1 MYGHERSLVNEY
13 SGRPFVLLGVNNDE
27 EIETAK
33 KAVRENNLN
42 WRSWF
47 DGKGGPIVGQ
57 FRVNAFPTILL
68 VDHRGIIRHRSPFA
82 EGFNLD
88 KVIAGLV
95 KEAEGDGV
103 TGGAEPKAQV
113 REFVDSTGEH
123 SMMGSYVGFQDGKVA
138 LETESGETLQ
148 IPWVRLGL
156 EAQRYVANQ
165 RLKGDGLGRIAQ
177 KQIAFSFDTP
187 QQFLDSSGAHSI
199 TGTFIALD
207 GRSVVIW
214 QTDGS
219 EIRVGWNKLSRETK
233 DMIGE
238 EIKTRD

>member
-13 SGRPFVLLGVNNDE
+13 SGRPFVLLGVNNDD
-27 EIETAK
+27 EIQTAK
-33 KAVRENNLN
+33 KAVRDNNLN

-47 DGKGGPIVGQ
+47 DGKGGPIVGA

-82 EGFNLD
+82 EGFDLD

-95 KEAEGDGV
+95 QEAENAGV
-103 TGGAEPKAQV
+103 TGGAEPKPQV

-123 SMMGSYVGFQDGKVA
+123 RMMGSYIGFQDGQVA
-138 LETESGETLQ
+138 LETESGKTLQ
-148 IPWVRLGL
+148 IPWDRLGL
-156 EAQRYVANQ
+156 DAQRYVANQ
-165 RLKGDGLGRIAQ
+165 RLKADGLGRIA
-177 KQIAFSFDTP
+177 KKEIAFSFDTP

-199 TGTFIALD
+199 QGTFIALD

-214 QTDGS
+214 QTDGT
-219 EIRVGWNKLSRETK
+219 ETRVAWNKLSRETK

-238 EIKTRD
+238 EIKKRD